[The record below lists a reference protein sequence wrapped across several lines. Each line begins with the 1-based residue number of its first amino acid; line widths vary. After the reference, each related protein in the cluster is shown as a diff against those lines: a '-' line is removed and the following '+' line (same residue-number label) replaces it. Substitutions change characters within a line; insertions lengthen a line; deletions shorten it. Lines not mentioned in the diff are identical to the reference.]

1 MEEVDPSTEDALE
14 TDDEKATA
22 AATGTPF
29 MSLKGAISYDLL
41 KAITERPFKFEHM
54 TSVQEAV
61 LPLLPGIAE
70 PYVKDQERTSVR
82 DLLVRAKTGTGK
94 TLAFLVPAIEAR
106 LKAIEAFTKQAAF
119 DATGSSN
126 RSVEA
131 RLRRDYVHNRVG
143 ILVVSPTRELATQ
156 IAMEASKLSSHL
168 DGFEVRLFTG
178 GVGKRQQMREWTR
191 GTKDIVV
198 TTPGRMRDLLEN
210 EPGFN
215 GPLKYTQTVRR
226 ALLTVA
232 VSLTHKLYSSFWTR
246 RIHYWTWA
254 SVMTSTT

>member
-1 MEEVDPSTEDALE
+1 M
-14 TDDEKATA
+14 
-22 AATGTPF
+22 PF

-70 PYVKDQERTSVR
+70 PYEKDMERTSYR

-106 LKAIEAFTKQAAF
+106 IKAIEAYTKQATV
-119 DATGSSN
+119 DATGSNN

-131 RLRRDYVHNRVG
+131 RLRKDYVHNRVG
-143 ILVVSPTRELATQ
+143 ILIVSPTHELATQ
-156 IAMEASKLSSHL
+156 IANEATKLASHIN
-168 DGFEVRLFTG
+168 GFEVLMFTG
-178 GVGKRQQMREWTR
+178 GVGKRGQMRDWNR
-191 GTKDIVV
+191 GRKDIVV

-215 GPLKYTQTVRR
+215 EALKYTQTVRCD
-226 ALLTVA
+226 
-232 VSLTHKLYSSFWTR
+232 
-246 RIHYWTWA
+246 
-254 SVMTSTT
+254 